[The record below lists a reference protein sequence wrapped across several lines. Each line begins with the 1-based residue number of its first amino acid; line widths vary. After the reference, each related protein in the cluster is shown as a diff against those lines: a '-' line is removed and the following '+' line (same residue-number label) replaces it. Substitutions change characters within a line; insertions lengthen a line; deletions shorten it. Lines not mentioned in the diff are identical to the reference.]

1 MLGGHFGGAE
11 VSRPSRAG
19 LVHQR
24 RPAESDSSP
33 NPSSREMAE
42 VEISARA
49 YVKMHLHAAK
59 HPSRAVNGLL
69 VAEKAAEGGGDCL
82 LLTDCVPLFHNGLA
96 LSVMLEVALNQV
108 DLWSATNNQVIAG
121 YYQANSQ
128 LLDRRC
134 TVESTLGGCI
144 TAWFGDANSQDKNKL
159 QGVVN
164 SACNIIGIRLDSI
177 KDIHMRWCLKKATSI
192 LKDPHHPGHALFA
205 SIGEKVQE
213 PESKDSAAQGQLLP
227 RCHQIPE

>member
-128 LLDRRC
+128 LLDRSPNLIAVKIGDRVAEHLKGAVLIMLDD
-134 TVESTLGGCI
+134 TKLSGGYSGP
-144 TAWFGDANSQDKNKL
+144 ALVVYERQDNKWAAMDKNL
-159 QGVVN
+159 CWWR
-164 SACNIIGIRLDSI
+164 SCPRWDSTPLPVTGF
-177 KDIHMRWCLKKATSI
+177 RTS
-192 LKDPHHPGHALFA
+192 
-205 SIGEKVQE
+205 
-213 PESKDSAAQGQLLP
+213 
-227 RCHQIPE
+227 